1 MRKALENHFSVN
13 KPHAVISSLPY
24 YCNPAVAKAARK
36 GNAHYFDL
44 TEDVAVTQAVRRIAR
59 GASKAFVPQ
68 CGLAPGFISIAAN
81 ELAKHFDE
89 LRSIK
94 LRVGALPQHPNNVL
108 KYSLTWSTEG
118 LINEYGNACESVVDG
133 KIVDAAPLE
142 GLEEIE
148 IDGTLYEAFNTSGG
162 LGSLAE
168 SYGKQCEQINYK
180 TMRYPGHCAQM
191 RLLMNDLKLNSDR
204 ATLKRVLEHAVPQT
218 LQDVVIVYAAVAG
231 KQDGELREENYVN
244 KIYPQMIAGRLW
256 SAIQVTTAAGITAVV
271 DLVLASPRK
280 YQGFVAQEQF
290 DLPEILDNRFGQYYA
305 PGGTKD
311 LSSTVVVSGQA
322 GHQRRRASARKPCA
336 TRQFGE
342 AQRNERGQIRHQRR
356 RRRHSQAARH
366 RFDQRRR
373 VVGQPRLVEGRRRQR
388 RSPRP
393 IPRPAKTLGAGA
405 QRHRHRLRGTSCA
418 ASVEAAAAWRSVPAP
433 RRGEAVRLLGDALR
447 AVKDDLGALVTLE
460 NGKIKAEGLG
470 EVQEMIDI
478 ADFAVGQSRMLYG
491 LTMHSERP
499 QHRMYEQW
507 HPLGVVGII
516 SAFNFPV
523 AVWAWNAFLAAICG
537 NASVWKP
544 SPKTPLTAIA
554 VQHICNK
561 RDARAQT
568 TGDLPAVHRRAAP
581 NSPRVSST
589 TGASRWCRSRA
600 RLRLAAMSRSASRA
614 GSARACSSSA
624 ATTPSLSTR
633 LRT

>member
-1 MRKALENHFSVN
+1 MHKVLILGDGKIGALISGLLAESGDYDVTLGDVDASAAEAVVKAHGSRSLRAVALDAGEPKALENHFAVH

-44 TEDVAVTQAVRRIAR
+44 TEDVAVTQGVRRTAR

-118 LINEYGNACESVVDG
+118 LINEYGNACEAVVDG

-271 DLVLASPRK
+271 DLVLSSPRK

-290 DLPEILDNRFGQYYA
+290 DLPEILANRFGQYYA

-311 LSSTVVVSGQA
+311 LSSNIVVSGQA
-322 GHQRRRASARKPCA
+322 GHQRR
-336 TRQFGE
+336 
-342 AQRNERGQIRHQRR
+342 
-356 RRRHSQAARH
+356 
-366 RFDQRRR
+366 
-373 VVGQPRLVEGRRRQR
+373 
-388 RSPRP
+388 
-393 IPRPAKTLGAGA
+393 
-405 QRHRHRLRGTSCA
+405 
-418 ASVEAAAAWRSVPAP
+418 
-433 RRGEAVRLLGDALR
+433 
-447 AVKDDLGALVTLE
+447 
-460 NGKIKAEGLG
+460 
-470 EVQEMIDI
+470 
-478 ADFAVGQSRMLYG
+478 
-491 LTMHSERP
+491 
-499 QHRMYEQW
+499 
-507 HPLGVVGII
+507 
-516 SAFNFPV
+516 
-523 AVWAWNAFLAAICG
+523 
-537 NASVWKP
+537 
-544 SPKTPLTAIA
+544 
-554 VQHICNK
+554 
-561 RDARAQT
+561 
-568 TGDLPAVHRRAAP
+568 
-581 NSPRVSST
+581 
-589 TGASRWCRSRA
+589 
-600 RLRLAAMSRSASRA
+600 
-614 GSARACSSSA
+614 SA
-624 ATTPSLSTR
+624 AKATKAAKPAR
-633 LRT
+633 RKK